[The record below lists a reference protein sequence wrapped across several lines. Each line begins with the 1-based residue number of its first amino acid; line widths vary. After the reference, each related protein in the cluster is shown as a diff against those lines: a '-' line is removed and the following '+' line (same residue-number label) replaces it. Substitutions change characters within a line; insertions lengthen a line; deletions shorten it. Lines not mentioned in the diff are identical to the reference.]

1 MLKRILA
8 TVGALMLFVSP
19 AVFAQT
25 DSPVSILENATNEA
39 LRELNRNHGEI
50 RKDINKLYDLVD
62 RLVFP
67 LVDFEAMS
75 KLVLGKH
82 WKKATPEQR
91 QRFMDAF
98 AKMLKYTYTRSLRDY
113 TDQEIRY
120 FPNKTQIKGRY
131 ASVYSEFV
139 PGGGKPNV
147 PVVYKLRKSKDGKWK
162 AYNLIIDNLS
172 MVKNYRTD
180 FSREIREK
188 GLDSLIDRLEK
199 EQEEQKRL
207 AEAGKDR

>member
-1 MLKRILA
+1 MMKRILILLA
-8 TVGALMLFVSP
+8 ALLLP
-19 AVFAQT
+19 AASALGQT
-25 DSPVSILENATNEA
+25 ESPVTLLQQATDEA
-39 LRELNRNHGEI
+39 LQELNRNHGEI
-50 RKDINKLYDLVD
+50 RRDINKLYALVD

-91 QRFMDAF
+91 KRFMDAF

-113 TDQEIRY
+113 TDQTIRY

-131 ASVYSEFV
+131 ASVYSEFI

-147 PVVYKLRKSKDGKWK
+147 PVVYKLRRGKDGKWR

-180 FSREIREK
+180 FSREIRDK
-188 GLDSLIDRLEK
+188 GLDSLIERLEK